1 MLATMFFTQ
10 MNTAKKLRGSN
21 SSLRNKLYAALSVVL
36 LLVASSFLSQAQVIT
51 ASYSPA
57 VVCQGNNTII
67 QVTAPIGLPNGV
79 TVTDYVFYHPGNT
92 VGTDSTVNQST
103 QRSVSVIY
111 PPGVHNAYVVARLS
125 DGTRLTS
132 ATIAITVYNRPQ
144 PSFINITQDTQCF
157 KNNNVCFQNITV
169 QAPPPSSPV
178 VQFIWEYGDN
188 FADSVPNTATI
199 CHNYTFPSD
208 FIVTLRAIDSLGCR
222 KDTFLPSTKPIVIKP
237 NIKPE
242 FTWLMRTGPCFI
254 SNYLFTNKTPVPLT
268 NLQSYTWDFG
278 DGKSYTATAPF
289 DLDETAFY
297 DTIGHDFTINGEF
310 SPLLSVTDVTGCTD
324 SIRYTSTNSPK
335 AIPKN
340 IRFEF
345 DIVTTKTNTD
355 PSLRDSVCLG
365 SGNAASICFKQT
377 PISFASAGTGDFL
390 WNFDDPQSQQLNFD
404 INSWT
409 PCHTFVGGIGT
420 YNVSLTISNI
430 CPTPIRFTY
439 FSGVTLRSD
448 KYIDKY
454 IYANNDTLDQESR
467 PVFFTDTIIKPNVK
481 DPLYTLTYTGN
492 YIMSGNPYRS
502 DTLYVYKGKHERPLY
517 YISNDTLLFK
527 TGGVLRDTI
536 LLPTNFVYYQQK
548 NPNPPIQ
555 YDTFA
560 GYGLYGYGVRVLGPF
575 SRIEDPQNG
584 VVIKP
589 NQKNQCG
596 PSDTVD
602 FVNTAQYYKSRKM
615 YRKWD
620 FDDNFAPQCTS
631 FSVPKAGYPPYLADA
646 NNPSGFAIRYLDS
659 ITYDNGKTWVR
670 YPNAVYKPAY
680 ATFGVIIDT
689 LRAWTSAMDQYL
701 NSDHYFI
708 ANKQVYGG
716 KMNCKFSYDSLPR
729 HHYPNWDTVYRWYL
743 TGKDFMPWDFTRYGN
758 GPGLIPVHPA
768 DSMWWGKPVY
778 LNPTTGAWSL
788 TQGTGP
794 APYGLWARIDTID
807 FRTNNGQDLQNGNQI
822 NLRNLPDPWRA
833 GLINKLGE
841 YPTIQSG
848 SIEPNNSISYRWL
861 NQNYTING
869 SDIVPG
875 GGNMTFYK
883 YAFIRTIS
891 RCVTVRMNLQDS
903 FNNETTGGTG
913 ELDSVKFDSL
923 DCKME
928 ASVQLPIA
936 RADGRGMGKSGKE
949 CPGANPNVVNFELS
963 GFGNLPGV
971 VPSCGQTFI
980 LFNFDSLADRM
991 DNTPCD
997 LDGFMTWTGDMATPT
1012 PGTPSTT
1019 PGGRVLPAFWSNP
1032 NFTPAPR
1039 AWQSSSETKIV
1050 FHYGLNAPQNVPP
1063 PADTAQG
1070 WITVGIVIGSGCK
1083 DTQLTAVPY
1092 QQYLNDPTYYQ
1103 TYFNTLTIPVHYN
1116 TGNTPVPGAPQNYQY
1131 AFSQIKNKRFELVGP
1146 LLVEVVDVEYTD
1158 CKFPKCMSDTVWYH
1172 KFLRINNLT
1181 ARFDVEPRNCR
1192 LRHKGEEVTV
1202 HYQDSVQDD
1211 IKYSVWDW
1219 GDNTLTVDSFYYADT
1234 ITDYNNGFFIN
1245 GVRRVRY
1252 NFDYDSGDILVL
1264 DSTVWPIR
1272 APGGPVVK
1280 YYFDSATAVWTLTNS
1295 LTPVT
1300 LITRANPPGASDGE
1314 YRITSNAITDIP
1326 GGSVVRWNGN
1336 VWSRV
1341 LTVNGTELSQPAGLQ
1356 PQVLFDT
1363 VRAKNFER
1371 IFTVVNRT
1379 AIPGKIIVID
1389 KCSLNNALKFN
1400 PNFDPMLLA
1409 DTLLNSDT
1417 MNYYP
1422 VSQIID
1428 TALMF
1433 LPIKHTF
1440 KRTSWEV
1447 ARKLP
1452 GSRTGNIIH
1461 LIGSTR
1467 GCTQTFARPV
1477 TIGIVDTFD
1486 ILNSQ
1491 GEKDTMYCENEPIQ
1505 FVDSLRYFRFDCQV
1519 TELPFVPAVSKSAA
1533 YIGVLAPPFDDLQI
1547 DSADFWRQD
1556 VGDPRPIQNIV
1567 PFIPYQG
1574 RFVIDTVVAER
1585 VYWDFGDGSPI
1596 DSSMRPVHKYSTYGR
1611 YRITMLSKD
1620 SLGRFDTCY
1629 GYVSISKPIAKIGYL
1644 KDLNGLPKNIFN
1656 CGEFATFIDSS
1667 TMKMGDGKA
1676 IDSVK
1681 TNYWW
1686 FGENKLDTTK
1696 WETFNNFKPVK
1707 PYRSN
1712 GLFRVKLVS
1721 ESYLGCK
1728 DTTYDTVFIRGPR
1741 PAFRLLNPGDTIG
1754 CAPFK
1759 VRLVNM
1765 ADSLGKYIDAN
1776 GNTNP
1781 NDTPTLTTYFEWG
1794 NSTQTTVFG
1803 RRDTIEY
1810 IYNDTGTFSIFAVGS
1825 DGAFGAPNSCAL
1837 VYYPDTPNQNQIRI
1851 TVKKIKH
1858 EVLIDKN
1865 IVCKDDPIQ
1874 ITNNSDKLVLAYSYV
1889 SYKNDTVR
1897 TDSVYKNQVASYT
1910 FPQTFTEVGKY
1921 RIIARPELLN
1931 PDTFTAAAAAN
1942 CKIPDTV
1949 NVNVVYPAPLFS
1961 IDTLTQPMPKVSLIN
1976 GSDTTINVSYVWTIT
1991 KEGASAPKFTYN
2003 GTNQDP
2009 NYSFD
2014 LDNDTGTFEVCLK
2027 AFAKGLNESEG
2038 CEKDTCTKIKNTFV
2052 IDFEI
2057 PNVFTPN
2064 DDGKNDDFKVRTEGV
2079 QKFKLTIY
2087 NRWGGKVFESGD
2099 PKIMW
2104 NGKTDNTGSE
2114 CPAGVYYYICDYQ
2127 LRSQGDKSRTGTI
2140 TLIR

>member
-10 MNTAKKLRGSN
+10 MNAAKKLRGSN
-21 SSLRNKLYAALSVVL
+21 SSMRNKLYTTLNVVL
-36 LLVASSFLSQAQVIT
+36 LLVASSFLSQAQVLT
-51 ASYSPA
+51 ASYAPA
-57 VVCQGNNTII
+57 VICEGNNTII
-67 QVTAPIGLPNGV
+67 QVTAPLGLPNGV
-79 TVTDYVFYHPGNT
+79 VVTDYVFYHPGT
-92 VGTDSTVNQST
+92 TTGKDSTVNQST
-103 QRSVSVIY
+103 QRSVSVIF
-111 PPGVHNAYVVARLS
+111 PPGVHNVYVVARLS
-125 DGTRLTS
+125 DLSRVTS
-132 ATIAITVYNRPQ
+132 PTIAITVYNLPNT
-144 PSFINITQDTQCF
+144 SFAINGNDTQCF
-157 KNNNVCFQNITV
+157 KNNNACLNNLTTR
-169 QAPPPSSPV
+169 ASAPSSPI
-178 VQFIWEYGDN
+178 VQYIWEYGD
-188 FADSVPNTATI
+188 ARLDSVTNATSV
-199 CHNYTFPSD
+199 CHTYTFPSS
-208 FIVTLRAIDSLGCR
+208 FTVTLRAIDSLGCR
-222 KDTFLPSTKPIVIKP
+222 KDTFLPPQRPIVIKP

-242 FTWLMRTGPCFI
+242 FTWLMRKGPCFI
-254 SNYLFTNKTPVPLT
+254 SNYLFTNKTPVPLA
-268 NLQSYTWDFG
+268 NLQSYTWEFG
-278 DGKSYTATAPF
+278 DGTKYTATAPF

-297 DTIGHDFTINGEF
+297 DTIGHDFVINGEF
-310 SPLLSVTDVTGCTD
+310 SPLLSVKDLTGCVD
-324 SIRYTSTNSPK
+324 SIRYTSANAPK

-340 IRFEF
+340 IVFEF
-345 DIVTTKTNTD
+345 DIVTTKSATD
-355 PSLRDSVCLG
+355 FSLRDSVCLG
-365 SGNAASICFKQT
+365 SGNSASVCFKQT
-377 PISFASAGTGDFL
+377 PISFASPGTGDFL
-390 WNFDDPQSQQLNFD
+390 WNFNDPQSQQLNFD
-404 INSWT
+404 LNSWT

-420 YNVSLTISNI
+420 YNVSLTISNV
-430 CPTPIRFTY
+430 CPTPVRFTY
-439 FSGVTLRSD
+439 YSGVTLRSD

-454 IYANNDTLDQESR
+454 IYADNDTLDAESR
-467 PVFFTDTIIKPNVK
+467 PVFFTDTIVRPNGK
-481 DPLYTLTYTGN
+481 GSLYALTYTGK

-527 TGGVLRDTI
+527 AGGVLRDTI
-536 LLPTNFVYYQQK
+536 LLPLNFTYLQQK
-548 NPNPPIQ
+548 NPIPPLK

-560 GYGLYGYGVRVLGPF
+560 GYGLYGYGVRILGPF

-584 VVIKP
+584 IVIKP

-602 FVNTAQYYKSRKM
+602 FVNTAQHYKSRKM

-631 FSVPKAGYPPYLADA
+631 FSVPKAGFPPYLADA
-646 NNPSGFAIRYLDS
+646 NNPSAFAIRYLDS

-670 YPNAVYKPAY
+670 YNNAVYKPAY
-680 ATFGVIIDT
+680 ATFGVIVDT

-716 KMNCKFSYDSLPR
+716 RMNCKFSYDSLPR

-743 TGKDFMPWDFTRYGN
+743 TGHDFMPWDPTRFGN
-758 GPGLIPVHPA
+758 GAGLTPIHPA
-768 DSMWWGKPVY
+768 DSMWWGKPIF
-778 LNPTTGAWSL
+778 LKPTTGEWSL

-794 APYGLWARIDTID
+794 APFGLWVRIDTID
-807 FRTNNGQDLQNGNQI
+807 FGTNNSRDIQKGEQI
-822 NLRNLPDPWRA
+822 NLRNLPDPWRSS
-833 GLINKLGE
+833 LINTRGE

-848 SIEPNNSISYRWL
+848 TIEPSTSVSYRWL
-861 NQNYTING
+861 NKNYTING
-869 SDIVPG
+869 TDIVPG

-903 FNNETTGGTG
+903 FNNETTAGMGD
-913 ELDSVKFDSL
+913 LDSTLFDSV

-936 RADGRGMGKSGKE
+936 RADGRGMGKSGRE

-980 LFNFDSLADRM
+980 LFNFDSLADRL
-991 DNTPCD
+991 DNTPCV
-997 LDGFMTWTGDMATPT
+997 LDGFMSWTGDMATPT

-1039 AWQSSSETKIV
+1039 AWQSSASTRIV

-1083 DTQLTAVPY
+1083 DTVLKSVPL
-1092 QQYLNDPTYYQ
+1092 QQYQNDPTYYQ
-1103 TYFNTLTIPVHYN
+1103 NYFNAITSPVKYN
-1116 TGNTPVPGAPQNYQY
+1116 SGNSPIPGAPQNYQY
-1131 AFSQIKNKRFELVGP
+1131 AFSQIKNRRFELVGP

-1172 KFLRINNLT
+1172 RFLRINNLT
-1181 ARFDVEPRNCR
+1181 ARFDVEPRNCK
-1192 LRHKGEEVTV
+1192 LRHKGEDITV

-1219 GDNTLTVDSFYYADT
+1219 GDNTLTVDSFYYADS
-1234 ITDYNNGFFIN
+1234 IADYNNGFYIN

-1252 NFDYDSGDILVL
+1252 NLDFYSGTPVVM

-1272 APGGPVVK
+1272 APGGPYVR
-1280 YYFDSATAVWTLTNS
+1280 YYFDSSAAAWTLTNS
-1295 LTPVT
+1295 LNPVT
-1300 LITRANPPGASDGE
+1300 LITRANPPGTKNGE
-1314 YRITSNAITDIP
+1314 YKITDNAIIGVP
-1326 GGSVVRWNGN
+1326 NGSVIRWDSTWN
-1336 VWSRV
+1336 VWNNV
-1341 LTVNGTELSQPAGLQ
+1341 ITIGGTTLQQTGGLRAG
-1356 PQVLFDT
+1356 VEVDT
-1363 VRAKNFER
+1363 VLATNFYR
-1371 IFTVVNRT
+1371 IFNIIDRN
-1379 AIPGKIIVID
+1379 AIPGKIIVVD
-1389 KCSLNNALKFN
+1389 KCSGKRDTLNN
-1400 PNFDPMLLA
+1400 FDTISYFP
-1409 DTLLNSDT
+1409 
-1417 MNYYP
+1417 P
-1422 VSQIID
+1422 SQIID

-1461 LIGSTR
+1461 LIGSKR

-1491 GEKDTMYCENEPIQ
+1491 DQKDTMYCENEPIK
-1505 FVDSLRYFRFDCQV
+1505 FVDSLRYFRFDCRV
-1519 TELPFVPAVSKSAA
+1519 TELPFVPAVTKSAA
-1533 YIGVLAPPFDDLQI
+1533 FAGTLGFPFDDLQI

-1574 RFVIDTVVAER
+1574 RFVIDTIVPER
-1585 VYWDFGDGSPI
+1585 VYWDFGDGTPI
-1596 DSSMRPVHKYSTYGR
+1596 DSSMRPVHRYSTYGR

-1629 GYVSISKPIAKIGYL
+1629 GYVSISKPVAKIGYL
-1644 KDLNGLPKNIFN
+1644 KDGGGFPKNIFN

-1667 TMKMGDGKA
+1667 SMKIGVGKA

-1686 FGENKLDTTK
+1686 FGENKFDTIQ
-1696 WETFNNFKPVK
+1696 WQSFNNFKPTW
-1707 PYRSN
+1707 PYRTN

-1754 CAPFK
+1754 CAPFRVK
-1759 VRLVNM
+1759 LVNM
-1765 ADSLGKYIDAN
+1765 ADSLGKFIDRN

-1781 NDTPTLTTYFEWG
+1781 NDTPTLTTYFDWG
-1794 NSTQTTVFG
+1794 NATQTTVFG
-1803 RRDTIEY
+1803 RRDTLEY

-1825 DGAFGAPNSCAL
+1825 DGAFGSPNKCAL
-1837 VYYPDTPNQNQIRI
+1837 VAYPDTPDQAQIRI
-1851 TVKKIKH
+1851 TIKKIKH
-1858 EVLIDKN
+1858 EVLVDKN
-1865 IVCKDDPIQ
+1865 VICKDKPVQ
-1874 ITNNSDKLVLAYSYV
+1874 ITNKSDKLVLSYSYV
-1889 SYKNDTVR
+1889 SYLNDTVK
-1897 TDSVYKNQVASYT
+1897 TDSIYKNQQSDYT
-1910 FPQTFTEVGKY
+1910 FPKTFTEVGKY
-1921 RIIARPELLN
+1921 IVIARPGILN
-1931 PDTFTAAAAAN
+1931 PDTFSPSAAAN
-1942 CKIPDTV
+1942 CRIPDTLSI
-1949 NVNVVYPAPLFS
+1949 NVVYPAPLFS
-1961 IDTLTQPMPKVSLIN
+1961 IDTLKQPMPKVSLIN
-1976 GSDTTINVSYVWTIT
+1976 NSDTTINVSYVWTVT
-1991 KEGASAPKFTYN
+1991 KDGASAPKFTYN
-2003 GTNQDP
+2003 GTNQDR

-2014 LDNDTGTFEVCLK
+2014 LDNDTGTFEICLR

-2038 CEKDTCTKIKNTFV
+2038 CFVDTCIKIKNTFN

-2064 DDGKNDDFKVRTEGV
+2064 GDGTNDEFKVRTEGV

-2114 CPAGVYYYICDYQ
+2114 CPAGVYYYISDYQ
-2127 LRSQGDKSRTGTI
+2127 LRGQSDKSKTGSI